1 MVLKSRGF
9 NVDRILRAKAAEAR
23 LAENERQRRLE
34 EERRRFEEEEKQAL
48 QKEKQALEKE
58 KLQQKQI
65 LREPEKQ
72 AIQEPEVKPIM
83 PGAFTQSSPRGK
95 TNPLV
100 PPNVDRLR
108 TNNLFGKITGALGL
122 DKESRQTGPGNFL
135 DYQSPEPQQQVQ
147 LPIKPTPH
155 AQPQVEKP
163 TEPHRIRENL
173 RRAVESSRSHDSNNL
188 FSPPETFA
196 VKEQKSYC
204 DSRYV
209 SRTFS

>member
-23 LAENERQRRLE
+23 LAESERQRRLE
-34 EERRRFEEEEKQAL
+34 EERRRFEEEE
-48 QKEKQALEKE
+48 EKLAREKE

-65 LREPEKQ
+65 LREQEKR
-72 AIQEPEVKPIM
+72 ATQEPEEKPVM
-83 PGAFTQSSPRGK
+83 PGAFTESSPQRK

-100 PPNVDRLR
+100 PPIVDRSR
-108 TNNLFGKITGALGL
+108 TNNLFGKITGALGF
-122 DKESRQTGPGNFL
+122 DKDSRQTEQIRNFL
-135 DYQSPEPQQQVQ
+135 DYRDQSPEQQQQVQ

-188 FSPPETFA
+188 FSPPDTFV

-209 SRTFS
+209 SRTCS